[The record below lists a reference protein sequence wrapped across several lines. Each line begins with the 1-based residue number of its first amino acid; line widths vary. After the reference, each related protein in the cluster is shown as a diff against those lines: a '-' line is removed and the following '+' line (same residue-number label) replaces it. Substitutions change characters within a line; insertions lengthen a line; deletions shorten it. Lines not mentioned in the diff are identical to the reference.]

1 MLLDTSMKKINDKL
15 IVSLKA
21 DLSDRDL
28 GIMVGEVINKVDSEG
43 VDGVVIDFSMIRV
56 ITAYSY
62 DIFMNMTK
70 AIRLMGSD
78 VVWVSLRPGVV
89 VSLIDLDLV
98 DSMANIRTSMTV
110 EQGILLLEKGV

>member
-62 DIFMNMTK
+62 DIFMKMTK

-98 DSMANIRTSMTV
+98 DSMSNIRTSMTV
-110 EQGILLLEKGV
+110 EQGLLILEKGV